1 MMFGRHFKWK
11 SECAFRYI
19 GAVDLRRLDLSDLS
33 VQVATISHRSVGRQT
48 IARNAVVA
56 ISTATASHLDWLWE
70 RRVTGLMWCSP
81 GVRSSSPACMAKI
94 VTAGLASANCSPAK
108 ACFRLTTRKHART

>member
-1 MMFGRHFKWK
+1 MMFDRHFKWK

-56 ISTATASHLDWLWE
+56 ISTATASHLDWLWGTE
-70 RRVTGLMWCSP
+70 GYRIDVVLP
-81 GVRSSSPACMAKI
+81 GSAFVQSSLHGKNRDSW
-94 VTAGLASANCSPAK
+94 
-108 ACFRLTTRKHART
+108 ARFGEL

>member
-48 IARNAVVA
+48 IARNAVGRD
-56 ISTATASHLDWLWE
+56 LDRDCQSL
-70 RRVTGLMWCSP
+70 
-81 GVRSSSPACMAKI
+81 
-94 VTAGLASANCSPAK
+94 GLAMGNGG
-108 ACFRLTTRKHART
+108 LQD